1 MKKRTIITVLTCLML
16 LSCLLSL
23 AGCDETSGNTTTG
36 TTILTGPGYTGDGP
50 FAELPTDNGPQ
61 EYAGVRTGMTYEE
74 VVALLGE
81 EPATAPLGEPGEKCW
96 VLEDGTLLY
105 LSFQTRLY
113 VNSTEGETRTE
124 TIVSRIRVETE
135 S

>member
-1 MKKRTIITVLTCLML
+1 MKKQVMILTLTCLML

-36 TTILTGPGYTGDGP
+36 TTILTGPGYTGDDL
-50 FAELPTDNGPQ
+50 FAQLPTDHGPD
-61 EYAGVRTGMTYEE
+61 EYAGVRKGMTYEE

-81 EPATAPLGEPGEKCW
+81 EPTTVPLGEPGEKCW

-113 VNSTEGETRTE
+113 VNSTEPETRTE
-124 TIVSRIRVETE
+124 TVVSRIRVVTE
-135 S
+135 

>member
-36 TTILTGPGYTGDGP
+36 TTILTGPGYTGDDL
-50 FAELPTDNGPQ
+50 FAELPTDHGPD
-61 EYAGVRTGMTYEE
+61 EYAGVRKGMTYEE

-81 EPATAPLGEPGEKCW
+81 EPTTAPLGEPGEKCW

-113 VNSTEGETRTE
+113 VSSTEPETRTE
-124 TIVSRIRVETE
+124 TVVSRIRVVTE
-135 S
+135 